1 MDLDDVLAYL
11 RGCEWIDLTHAFEPG
26 IPHYAPFP
34 DEERRVVFGFKPGD
48 GTLGSGFLVHEYRHV
63 GQWGT
68 HVDPPA
74 HFIEGGRALDALPV
88 EEMVLPLVVL
98 DVREQV
104 GSDAG
109 FAATNATIRAH
120 EAEYGR
126 IPDRAFVAL
135 LTGWGTRWPDTAAM
149 DNRDA
154 QGNSRAPGW
163 DVSALRV
170 LFEQRGCVAIGHDVT
185 STDPA
190 ALVDR
195 GHVEAE
201 TYVLARDRWQIE
213 LMANLDRVPVRGS
226 LTCRDLAKADGRLGL
241 PRPML
246 RDSAQR
252 PRAETPSSAVVSGRW
267 GTTPAEARCAENQI
281 HRLGLDPRERYFAA
295 PRPCRSAA
303 PVNEERTRIIP
314 RS

>member
-1 MDLDDVLAYL
+1 MDLDGVLSYL

-26 IPHYAPFP
+26 IPHYASFP
-34 DEERRVVFGFKPGD
+34 DEERRVVFGFNPSE

-74 HFIEGGRALDALPV
+74 HFIEGGRTVDALPV

-98 DVREQV
+98 DVRDQV
-104 GSDAG
+104 DSDPG
-109 FAATNATIRAH
+109 FAATDATIRAH
-120 EAEYGR
+120 EAECGQ

-135 LTGWGTRWPDTAAM
+135 LTGWGARWPDAAAM

-163 DVSALRV
+163 DISALRV
-170 LFEQRGCVAIGHDVT
+170 LFEQRGTVAIGHDVT

-201 TYVLARDRWQIE
+201 TYVLSLDRWQIE
-213 LMANLDRVPVRGS
+213 LMANLDRVPERGS
-226 LTCRDLAKADGRLGL
+226 LIVATWPKPIAGSGFPARCFAIT
-241 PRPML
+241 
-246 RDSAQR
+246 
-252 PRAETPSSAVVSGRW
+252 PRAP
-267 GTTPAEARCAENQI
+267 
-281 HRLGLDPRERYFAA
+281 D
-295 PRPCRSAA
+295 
-303 PVNEERTRIIP
+303 
-314 RS
+314 

>member
-1 MDLDDVLAYL
+1 MALDDVLAQL

-34 DEERRVVFGFKPGD
+34 DEQRRVVFGFEPGE
-48 GTLGSGFLVHEYRHV
+48 GALGSGFLVHEYRHV

-74 HFIEGGRALDALPV
+74 HFIEGGRTVDAVPV

-98 DVREQV
+98 DVREQA
-104 GSDAG
+104 DFDPG
-109 FAATNATIRAH
+109 FAATDATIRAD

-135 LTGWGTRWPDTAAM
+135 LTGWGARWPDAAAM
-149 DNRDA
+149 DNRDG

-170 LFEQRGCVAIGHDVT
+170 LFEQRATVAIGHDVT

-190 ALVDR
+190 SLVDR
-195 GHVEAE
+195 GQVAAE
-201 TYVLARDRWQIE
+201 MYVLARDRWQIE

-226 LTCRDLAKADGRLGL
+226 LIVATWPKPLAGSGFPARCF
-241 PRPML
+241 
-246 RDSAQR
+246 AIA
-252 PRAETPSSAVVSGRW
+252 PRA
-267 GTTPAEARCAENQI
+267 
-281 HRLGLDPRERYFAA
+281 HD
-295 PRPCRSAA
+295 
-303 PVNEERTRIIP
+303 
-314 RS
+314 

>member
-1 MDLDDVLAYL
+1 MDLDDVLSYL
-11 RGCEWIDLTHAFEPG
+11 RGCEWTDLTHAFEPG

-34 DEERRVVFGFKPGD
+34 DEQRSVLFGFKPGE

-74 HFIEGGRALDALPV
+74 HFIEGGRTVDALPV

-104 GSDAG
+104 NADPE
-109 FAATNATIRAH
+109 FAATAATIRSH
-120 EAEYGR
+120 EAEFGQ

-135 LTGWGTRWPDTAAM
+135 LTGWGVRWPDAKAM

-154 QGNSRAPGW
+154 QGISRAPGW
-163 DVSALRV
+163 DVSALRL
-170 LFEQRGCVAIGHDVT
+170 LFEQRGTVAIGHDVT
-185 STDPA
+185 STDSA

-201 TYVLARDRWQIE
+201 MYVLSHDRWQIE
-213 LMANLDRVPVRGS
+213 LMANLDRVPVRGA
-226 LTCRDLAKADGRLGL
+226 LIIATWPK
-241 PRPML
+241 PM
-246 RDSAQR
+246 AG
-252 PRAETPSSAVVSGRW
+252 SGF
-267 GTTPAEARCAENQI
+267 PARC
-281 HRLGLDPRERYFAA
+281 FAIA
-295 PRPCRSAA
+295 PRS
-303 PVNEERTRIIP
+303 TD
-314 RS
+314 

>member
-1 MDLDDVLAYL
+1 MDVDEVLAYTRL
-11 RGCEWIDLTHAFEPG
+11 RVDRPYSHVEPG
-26 IPHYAPFP
+26 IPHYASFP
-34 DEERRVVFGFKPGD
+34 DEQRRVVFGFKPGN

-68 HVDPPA
+68 
-74 HFIEGGRALDALPV
+74 R
-88 EEMVLPLVVL
+88 
-98 DVREQV
+98 R
-104 GSDAG
+104 S
-109 FAATNATIRAH
+109 AATSSREVARWTRCPSRRWCCRSSCSTFVNKSVPTLGSLRTTARLRAR
-120 EAEYGR
+120 GR
-126 IPDRAFVAL
+126 VRADPRSGVRGFVDGL
-135 LTGWGTRWPDTAAM
+135 GTRWPDAAAM

-213 LMANLDRVPVRGS
+213 LHGES
-226 LTCRDLAKADGRLGL
+226 
-241 PRPML
+241 
-246 RDSAQR
+246 
-252 PRAETPSSAVVSGRW
+252 
-267 GTTPAEARCAENQI
+267 
-281 HRLGLDPRERYFAA
+281 
-295 PRPCRSAA
+295 
-303 PVNEERTRIIP
+303 
-314 RS
+314 

>member
-34 DEERRVVFGFKPGD
+34 DEERRVVFGFTPSN

-68 HVDPPA
+68 HDDPPA
-74 HFIEGGRALDALPV
+74 HFIEGGRTLDALPV

-104 GSDAG
+104 NSEAG
-109 FAATNATIRAH
+109 FAATDATIGAH
-120 EAEYGR
+120 EAEYGQ

-135 LTGWGTRWPDTAAM
+135 LTGWSARWPDAPAM

-154 QGNSRAPGW
+154 QGDSRAPGW
-163 DVSALRV
+163 DVSA
-170 LFEQRGCVAIGHDVT
+170 
-185 STDPA
+185 
-190 ALVDR
+190 
-195 GHVEAE
+195 
-201 TYVLARDRWQIE
+201 IE

-226 LTCRDLAKADGRLGL
+226 LIVATCPK
-241 PRPML
+241 PM
-246 RDSAQR
+246 AG
-252 PRAETPSSAVVSGRW
+252 SGFPPDASR
-267 GTTPAEARCAENQI
+267 
-281 HRLGLDPRERYFAA
+281 
-295 PRPCRSAA
+295 
-303 PVNEERTRIIP
+303 
-314 RS
+314 